1 MKIGILTGGGDCPG
15 LNSVIYGIMLKAFNS
30 GHEIIGI
37 EKGWKGFLDNI
48 KQPLIPAE
56 HDDLHIVGGTILFTS
71 RTNPYENILKIK
83 DKIAREE
90 KIKEKAIDLAAH
102 FKILGIDA
110 LIVIGGDDTLGVAA
124 SIYKHTHANIIG
136 VPKTIDNDLSGTDYT
151 FGFWSAVQL
160 ATNTIDNLQ
169 TTAYSHQRTFV
180 VEIMGRD
187 AGWLTAMSGVS
198 SGADV
203 ILIPEEKFDLEHDI
217 VNVLKERINSGYIK
231 HIIACSEGA
240 TPTDES
246 LKRDFKTISKETIGN
261 LPKDVFGNPLLA
273 KLKIAKIIVDEL
285 TSRTDLLELCKEKG
299 VEFEVRDVVLGHTM
313 RAGSPNAFD
322 RFQGFRLGMHAA
334 QLVEENLFG
343 KMVAI
348 RGDSIRAIDL
358 TEGIQK
364 RLIANPSDIIDMMN
378 LITSVKY
385 RSKDKNKNT
394 I

>member
-1 MKIGILTGGGDCPG
+1 
-15 LNSVIYGIMLKAFNS
+15 MLKAFKS

-48 KQPLIPAE
+48 KQPLHPAE

-71 RTNPYENILKIK
+71 RTNPFEKILKIK
-83 DKIAREE
+83 DKIVREE
-90 KIKEKAIDLAAH
+90 KTIEKAKDLAMH
-102 FKILGIDA
+102 FKTLGIDA
-110 LIVIGGDDTLGVAA
+110 LIAIGGDDTLGVAA
-124 SIYKHTHANIIG
+124 SICKYTQAKVVG

-169 TTAYSHQRTFV
+169 TTASSHQRTFV

-187 AGWLTAMSGVS
+187 AGWLTVMSGVS

-203 ILIPEEKFDLEHDI
+203 ILIPEKKFDFEQDI
-217 VNVLKERINSGYIK
+217 VKVLKERINAGYIK

-240 TPTDES
+240 TPTDDS
-246 LKRDFKTISKETIGN
+246 LASDFKTLSKETIDN

-285 TSRTDLLELCKEKG
+285 SSRTDLKELCIDKG

-322 RFQGFRLGMHAA
+322 RFQGMRLGMHAA
-334 QLVEENLFG
+334 QLVDKEEFG
-343 KMVAI
+343 KMVTINGDKIEAI
-348 RGDSIRAIDL
+348 NL
-358 TEGIQK
+358 TEGTQK
-364 RLIANPSDIIDMMN
+364 KLIKSNSDVIELMN
-378 LITSVKY
+378 LITSIKFLS
-385 RSKDKNKNT
+385 RRN
-394 I
+394 